1 MLKSRIIPALLLDD
15 RGIYKTINFQNARYI
30 GDPLNIIKIFNDKL
44 VDEIII
50 CNINRNKIANLDID
64 YLKDIFQ
71 SCRMPVCYS
80 GSINSLDQASKLYS
94 IGVEKLG
101 FGNVLLEKMHLI
113 SEISKI
119 FGSQSV
125 VSILNLV
132 ERDRK
137 IFLYDYRN
145 KKIKSDID
153 VFSFIKQIQD
163 LGCGEIILHFVENDG
178 GMCGYNYQIID
189 KIIENIQVPLV
200 FLGGLSSIDEIL
212 KINDIYK
219 FKGIAG
225 SSLFI
230 YKGKLKS
237 VLINYPTN
245 LFK

>member
-101 FGNVLLEKMHLI
+101 FGNVLLEKTHLI
-113 SEISKI
+113 SDISKI

-132 ERDRK
+132 ERDGK
-137 IFLYDYRN
+137 IFLYD
-145 KKIKSDID
+145 KVI
-153 VFSFIKQIQD
+153 
-163 LGCGEIILHFVENDG
+163 
-178 GMCGYNYQIID
+178 
-189 KIIENIQVPLV
+189 
-200 FLGGLSSIDEIL
+200 FLKLSIRC
-212 KINDIYK
+212 K
-219 FKGIAG
+219 
-225 SSLFI
+225 
-230 YKGKLKS
+230 
-237 VLINYPTN
+237 
-245 LFK
+245 